1 MGRCNSN
8 CDKEKK
14 RNQLENL
21 ENLVENHTRTER
33 HLEQYSHIG
42 SRDNVENARW
52 KQEEREEQIEE
63 LKSNILDEKEN
74 ETKEEQAQNIVKNY
88 VSTDRYI
95 ENNFDNIPSE
105 NLNNLNKKQHNRR
118 VQLENLE
125 QSQNKNLN

>member
-1 MGRCNSN
+1 MGRCSSKD
-8 CDKEKK
+8 DKQKK

-42 SRDNVENARW
+42 DRDNVENARY

-63 LKSNILDEKEN
+63 LKNGILDEKEN
-74 ETKEEQAQNIVKNY
+74 QTKEEQAQNIVENY
-88 VSTDRYI
+88 ITTDRYI
-95 ENNFDNIPSE
+95 ENNFDNIPAE

-118 VQLENLE
+118 IQLENLE
-125 QSQNKNLN
+125 ENQRRI

>member
-74 ETKEEQAQNIVKNY
+74 ETKEEQAQNIVQNY

>member
-1 MGRCNSN
+1 MGRCNSK
-8 CDKEKK
+8 CDKDKK
-14 RNQLENL
+14 RGQLENL
-21 ENLVENHTRTER
+21 ENLVENYTRTER
-33 HLEQYSHIG
+33 HLEQYSNIG
-42 SRDNVENARW
+42 DRDNVENARW
-52 KQEEREEQIEE
+52 KQEEREDQIDN

-118 VQLENLE
+118 IQLENLE
-125 QSQNKNLN
+125 QKNNVK

>member
-42 SRDNVENARW
+42 NRDNVENARW

-74 ETKEEQAQNIVKNY
+74 ETKEEQAQNIVQNY

-125 QSQNKNLN
+125 QNQTKNID